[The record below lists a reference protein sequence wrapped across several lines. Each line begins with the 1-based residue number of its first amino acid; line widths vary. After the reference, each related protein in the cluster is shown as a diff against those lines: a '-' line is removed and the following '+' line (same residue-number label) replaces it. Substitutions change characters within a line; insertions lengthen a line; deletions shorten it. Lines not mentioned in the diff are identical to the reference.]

1 MTAAAALA
9 GFAVACAAAGAIELL
24 ASAGAGRRRRAAAAP
39 ARPRG
44 RWLTR
49 FAALGRRVGAPAAPR
64 RAAAL
69 LDAAG
74 RPLNMDAADLMAAKA
89 GAAAAALAP
98 ALWLAASLD
107 LRAALILIAGAPAAA
122 FLAPDVWLRRLSRSR
137 GELVA
142 RELPDVL
149 DLLRVA
155 VEAGLSPGRALR
167 EVGRHRRG
175 VLAAELRRTAGEI
188 ELGVPQAHALRA
200 LRARCPGEG
209 VASLVAAIGR
219 SARHGAPLAPA
230 LRALATQA
238 RAQRAQ
244 RLRDS
249 AARAGP
255 KIQLAVALL
264 LVPGAMALVAAALV
278 AGLESRG

>member
-1 MTAAAALA
+1 MTPGGAVA
-9 GFAVACAAAGAIELL
+9 GIAVACAVAGALELL
-24 ASAGAGRRRRAAAAP
+24 ASAGAGRRRAIAAT
-39 ARPRG
+39 RPRG
-44 RWLTR
+44 RWLAR
-49 FAALGRRVGAPAAPR
+49 LAAVGRRVGAPAAPQ
-64 RAAAL
+64 RAAAW

-74 RPLNMDAADLMAAKA
+74 RPLNMTPADLMAAKA
-89 GAAAAALAP
+89 GAAAAALVP
-98 ALWLAASLD
+98 ALWLAASLPPRPAVV
-107 LRAALILIAGAPAAA
+107 LMAGAPATA
-122 FLAPDVWLRRLSRSR
+122 FLLPDTWLRRLARSR
-137 GELVA
+137 AELVG

-155 VEAGLSPGRALR
+155 VEAGLSPARALR
-167 EVGRHRRG
+167 EVGHHRRG

-188 ELGVPQAHALRA
+188 ELGVPQAHALQS

-209 VASLVAAIGR
+209 VATLVAAIQR
-219 SARHGAPLAPA
+219 SARHGAALAPA
-230 LRALATQA
+230 LQALATQA

-278 AGLESRG
+278 AGLESR

>member
-1 MTAAAALA
+1 MTAGAALA
-9 GFAVACAAAGAIELL
+9 GTAVACVIAAVGDALPRG
-24 ASAGAGRRRRAAAAP
+24 SGRTAAQARR
-39 ARPRG
+39 RG
-44 RWLTR
+44 RWVTR
-49 FAALGRRVGAPAAPR
+49 LAALGRRLGAPTAPR
-64 RAAAL
+64 RATAL

-74 RPLNMDAADLMAAKA
+74 RPLNMGPADLMAAKA

-98 ALWLAASLD
+98 ALWLAAEVPPRLAVV
-107 LRAALILIAGAPAAA
+107 LVLAAPVGA
-122 FLAPDVWLRRLSRSR
+122 FLVPDVWLRRLARSRSA
-137 GELVA
+137 LVA

-155 VEAGLSPGRALR
+155 VEAGLSPARALG

-175 VLAAELRRTAGEI
+175 LLAGELRRTAAEI
-188 ELGVPQAHALRA
+188 ELGVPQAHALQA

-209 VASLVAAIGR
+209 IAALVAAVQR
-219 SARHGAPLAPA
+219 SARHGGPLAPA
-230 LRALATQA
+230 LRALATAA

-244 RLRDS
+244 ALRDS

-264 LVPGAMALVAAALV
+264 LVPGVMALVAAALV
-278 AGLESRG
+278 AGLTSR